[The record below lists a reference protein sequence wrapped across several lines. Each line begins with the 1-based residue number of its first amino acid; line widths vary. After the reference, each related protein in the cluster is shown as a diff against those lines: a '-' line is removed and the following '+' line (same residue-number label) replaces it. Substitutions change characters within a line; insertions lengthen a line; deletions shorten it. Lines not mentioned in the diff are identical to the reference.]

1 MGGKGSGGYR
11 KNALPRDK
19 NPVVKAMD
27 PTNVDPKA
35 NTQVIAFMKD
45 CMSIGTPDWSDPADM
60 ERHFY
65 DYLDVCDSHGIA
77 PMVGAYAASMGW
89 SPQELSGITRGDPH
103 YNYMWRK
110 YEGLTP
116 ESVATVQ
123 KGRDFLRI
131 SWESSMMTDK
141 GNPAKWIFLG
151 KNYFGMKDQ
160 SERVSF
166 NVDVPQK
173 LPAPE
178 DVAAKYAAMV
188 GRQEPKAE
196 LLGVEDVPEKDA

>member
-19 NPVVKAMD
+19 NPVIKAMD

-35 NTQVIAFMKD
+35 NTQVIAFMRA
-45 CMSIGTPDWSDPADM
+45 CMDLGNPDYGDPADM

-65 DYLDVCDSHGIA
+65 RYLEVCDSHGIA
-77 PMVGAYAASMGW
+77 PMIGAYAASMGM
-89 SPQELSGITRGDPH
+89 SHDEMLGLMRGDPK
-103 YNYMWRK
+103 YNYAFRK

-116 ESVATVQ
+116 ESIRTIQ
-123 KGRDFLRI
+123 KGYNFLKI
-131 SWESSMMTDK
+131 SWESSLMTDK
-141 GNPAKWIFLG
+141 GNPVKWIFLG

-160 SERVSF
+160 SERVSY
-166 NVDVPQK
+166 NVDMNQK

-196 LLGVEDVPEKDA
+196 LLSVEDVPENDS